1 MKLWIYV
8 LRRLALTI
16 PVLLGVTLITFY
28 LSYGMGDPLAAYVT
42 EKTTDAQYEALAE
55 KHGIN
60 EPISVQYVIYLHS
73 VITFDW
79 GYSEVVDTPVSEALK
94 YRFAATLEL
103 SILAFVVAVVTALP
117 LGIYSSIRQNRWHD
131 HSIRFFAL
139 LGSAIPIF
147 WFALI
152 LQYIVV
158 ELNSYGLLD
167 NWPITYRT
175 DAQLWEIE
183 DPIETPTNFL
193 LVDAI
198 AAGSWIHLKD
208 ALQHMILP
216 ATVLAYGS
224 MATII
229 RLMRGNMLDVL
240 GQDYIRTARA
250 KGLSEIRI
258 VIVHAL
264 RGGILPVIS
273 FLGPAIAGL
282 LAGSFVVETIFQI
295 NGVGRFYV
303 QAAFNRDYTMI
314 LGTSIL
320 FTFMTLTFVLI
331 SDIMASFLNPTLRD
345 SGGLE

>member
-1 MKLWIYV
+1 MIQLILK
-8 LRRLALTI
+8 RLFTYI
-16 PVLLGVTLITFY
+16 PVLLVVVIVTFLMIHAAPGGPFDAERVASPEIIEKLNEAYNLDKPIHVQIYNY
-28 LSYGMGDPLAAYVT
+28 LFNAIQGDFGPSFKYPGRTVT
-42 EKTTDAQYEALAE
+42 ELIMSGLPTTIELA
-55 KHGIN
+55 
-60 EPISVQYVIYLHS
+60 IY
-73 VITFDW
+73 
-79 GYSEVVDTPVSEALK
+79 
-94 YRFAATLEL
+94 
-103 SILAFVVAVVTALP
+103 SILFAIFLGVISGLVASLNPGKILDIVPMSISL
-117 LGIYSSIRQNRWHD
+117 LGICIPSI
-131 HSIRFFAL
+131 I
-139 LGSAIPIF
+139 LGPVLVLIF
-147 WFALI
+147 GIWYEFLP
-152 LQYIVV
+152 V
-158 ELNSYGLLD
+158 YGWGD
-167 NWPITYRT
+167 NPG
-175 DAQLWEIE
+175 D
-183 DPIETPTNFL
+183 
-193 LVDAI
+193 
-198 AAGSWIHLKD
+198 K
-208 ALQHMILP
+208 ILP
-216 ATVLAYGS
+216 TITLGTAY
-224 MATII
+224 AAIFA
-229 RLMRGNMLDVL
+229 RLTRGGMLEIL

>member
-1 MKLWIYV
+1 MIQLI
-8 LRRLALTI
+8 LNRLFTYI
-16 PVLLGVTLITFY
+16 PVLLVVGIITFLMIHAAPGGPFDAERVASPEIIEKLNEAYNLDKPIHVQIYNY
-28 LSYGMGDPLAAYVT
+28 LFNAIQGDFGPSFKYPGRTVT
-42 EKTTDAQYEALAE
+42 ELIMSGLPTTIELA
-55 KHGIN
+55 
-60 EPISVQYVIYLHS
+60 IY
-73 VITFDW
+73 
-79 GYSEVVDTPVSEALK
+79 
-94 YRFAATLEL
+94 
-103 SILAFVVAVVTALP
+103 SILFAIFLGVISGLVASLNPGKILDIVPMSISL
-117 LGIYSSIRQNRWHD
+117 LGICIPSI
-131 HSIRFFAL
+131 I
-139 LGSAIPIF
+139 LGPVLVLIF
-147 WFALI
+147 GIWYEVLP
-152 LQYIVV
+152 V
-158 ELNSYGLLD
+158 YGWGD
-167 NWPITYRT
+167 NPG
-175 DAQLWEIE
+175 D
-183 DPIETPTNFL
+183 
-193 LVDAI
+193 
-198 AAGSWIHLKD
+198 K
-208 ALQHMILP
+208 ILP
-216 ATVLAYGS
+216 TITLGTAY
-224 MATII
+224 AAIFA
-229 RLMRGNMLDVL
+229 RLTRGGMLEIL

>member
-1 MKLWIYV
+1 LIQLILK
-8 LRRLALTI
+8 RLFTYI
-16 PVLLGVTLITFY
+16 PVLLVVVIITFLMIHAAPGGPFDAERVASPEIIEKLNEAYNLDKPIHVQIYNY
-28 LSYGMGDPLAAYVT
+28 LFNAIQGDFGPSFKYPGRTVT
-42 EKTTDAQYEALAE
+42 ELIMSGLPTTIELA
-55 KHGIN
+55 
-60 EPISVQYVIYLHS
+60 IY
-73 VITFDW
+73 
-79 GYSEVVDTPVSEALK
+79 
-94 YRFAATLEL
+94 
-103 SILAFVVAVVTALP
+103 SILFAIFLGVISGLVASLNPGKILDIVPMSISL
-117 LGIYSSIRQNRWHD
+117 LGICIPSI
-131 HSIRFFAL
+131 I
-139 LGSAIPIF
+139 LGPVLVLIF
-147 WFALI
+147 GIWYEVLP
-152 LQYIVV
+152 V
-158 ELNSYGLLD
+158 YGWGD
-167 NWPITYRT
+167 NPG
-175 DAQLWEIE
+175 D
-183 DPIETPTNFL
+183 
-193 LVDAI
+193 
-198 AAGSWIHLKD
+198 K
-208 ALQHMILP
+208 ILP
-216 ATVLAYGS
+216 TITLGTAY
-224 MATII
+224 AAIFA
-229 RLMRGNMLDVL
+229 RLTRGGMLEIL